1 MNRIY
6 YALHPHPKVLLN
18 PDSRFLSVA
27 WPSFQKL
34 TLWYLKEA
42 WFLLSL
48 FPSLFPGLSISPVY
62 PTSLI
67 LLQCLFAQIPCPCVG
82 IPYFLPQ
89 WPNHFPLTNPFTLH
103 SLFHLSANLARLWNY
118 PLELV
123 SSCSCF
129 GGKNKNPQTPKPSCS
144 GSSPCFGYNIFLF
157 YFNILCYRRLI
168 MGSKPCLFCIL

>member
-1 MNRIY
+1 MAFPLSWWFQNTLTPPELQPGNFLLISIQHLKISTGRMNRIY
-6 YALHPHPKVLLN
+6 YALHPHPKVILN

-27 WPSFQKL
+27 WPSSQKL
-34 TLWYLKEA
+34 TLWSLKEA

-67 LLQCLFAQIPCPCVG
+67 LLRCLFAQIPCPCIS

-103 SLFHLSANLARLWNY
+103 SLFHLSANLARLWNV
-118 PLELV
+118 PTRT
-123 SSCSCF
+123 C
-129 GGKNKNPQTPKPSCS
+129 QQ
-144 GSSPCFGYNIFLF
+144 FL
-157 YFNILCYRRLI
+157 LL
-168 MGSKPCLFCIL
+168 